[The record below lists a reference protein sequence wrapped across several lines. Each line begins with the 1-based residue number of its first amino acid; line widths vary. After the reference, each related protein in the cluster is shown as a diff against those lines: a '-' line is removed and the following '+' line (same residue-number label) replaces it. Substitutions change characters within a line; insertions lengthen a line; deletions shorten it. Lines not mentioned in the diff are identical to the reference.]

1 MEASVA
7 YMSLEALSIRISP
20 SHEAANSSSS
30 LMVTLICIIRELSC
44 QKYRIDPIDC
54 RHIVNFEKKVT
65 KILKSDFNLGFDHG
79 AVTLFFST
87 FNP

>member
-7 YMSLEALSIRISP
+7 YISLEALSIRISP
-20 SHEAANSSSS
+20 SHEAASSSSS

-44 QKYRIDPIDC
+44 QKYRIDPID
-54 RHIVNFEKKVT
+54 RRRKIHFEEKVT
-65 KILKSDFNLGFDHG
+65 KILKSDFNHGFDCG